1 MNITHDND
9 LTTGGANTNSCDR
22 CGRSGANF
30 DYLYVSGVRI
40 CGICQWEVSTRPN
53 IQHIKLKDE
62 SKK

>member
-9 LTTGGANTNSCDR
+9 LTTGANTNSCDR

-40 CGICQWEVSTRPN
+40 CGICQWEQAT
-53 IQHIKLKDE
+53 K
-62 SKK
+62 